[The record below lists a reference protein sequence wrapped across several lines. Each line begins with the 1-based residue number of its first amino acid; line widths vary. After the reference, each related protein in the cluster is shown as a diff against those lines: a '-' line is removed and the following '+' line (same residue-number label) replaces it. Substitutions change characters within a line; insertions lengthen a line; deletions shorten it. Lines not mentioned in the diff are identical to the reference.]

1 MPMVNSLSNLLDSLV
16 KRATRERLLGRFH
29 VPSGAREGGAG
40 SPDSALRLADEL
52 LHESSQS
59 ASVGLALK
67 LLGTYRELDADG
79 KLEFLLGLSEGFCA
93 DPEAVRDA
101 LAAYDR
107 KPSSHLMGLV
117 GKVAEPPRQ
126 ELLRRLNQAPRAT
139 HALVN
144 MRADLLRLL
153 PQNPRLRAL
162 EEDFVHL
169 LHSWFNRG
177 FLVMQ
182 RIDWSSSAELLE
194 RIIRYEAVHSIATW
208 DELRDRLLPRDRRCY
223 AFFHPALGDEP
234 LIFVEVALTDAV
246 PSSIQHVL
254 APGRPAS
261 DPDKA
266 RVAVF
271 YSISN
276 CQPGL
281 AGISFGQFLIKQV
294 VDDLRSEFRQLE
306 TFVTL
311 SPVPGFTAW
320 LARAAAHGDAAAAAA
335 LAAGEPDAAW
345 PTNDPR
351 RQERI
356 ALAARYFLVERDERG
371 RVLDPVARFHVGNGA
386 SIDRLCW
393 LGDTSRRGME
403 QAGGFMVN
411 YRYDL
416 ATVEANHRAYAR
428 HREVAASAVVRE
440 LLEPR
445 AARSR
450 RVIA

>member
-1 MPMVNSLSNLLDSLV
+1 MANRIGALLAHLLA
-16 KRATRERLLGRFH
+16 RAARERLRNRYQ
-29 VPSGAREGGAG
+29 SAARQKRAG
-40 SPDSALRLADEL
+40 PKNPDSVLALAQAL
-52 LHESSQS
+52 LDESSQS
-59 ASVGLALK
+59 AGVGLAQR
-67 LLGTYRELDADG
+67 LLDTYRALDDEG
-79 KLEFLLGLSEGFCA
+79 KRNVLVGLSDGFCA
-93 DPEAVRDA
+93 EPDAVRNA

-107 KPSSHLMGLV
+107 APSPHLMGLV
-117 GKVAEPPRQ
+117 GKAAEPPRQ
-126 ELLRRLNQAPRAT
+126 EVLRRLNQAPGAT
-139 HALVN
+139 NALVD

-153 PQNPRLRAL
+153 PEHPRLRAL

-182 RIDWSSSAELLE
+182 RIDWSSSADLLE
-194 RIIRYEAVHSIATW
+194 QIIRYEAVHSIATW

-223 AFFHPALGDEP
+223 GFFHPALGDEP

-246 PSSIQHVL
+246 PSSIQDIL
-254 APGRPAS
+254 AAGRPAS
-261 DPDKA
+261 DPAEA

-294 VDDLRSEFRQLE
+294 LDDLRAEFRQLE

-311 SPVPGFTAW
+311 SPIPGFMTW
-320 LARAAAHGDAAAAAA
+320 LKRAASEGDAAAAAA
-335 LAAGEPDAAW
+335 LAAGEPDATW
-345 PTNDPR
+345 PSGDPR
-351 RQERI
+351 RQSRM
-356 ALAARYFLVERDERG
+356 ALVARYFLIERDDRG
-371 RVLDPVARFHVGNGA
+371 RLLDPVARFHVGNGA

-393 LGDTSRRGME
+393 LGDTSRRGVA
-403 QAGGFMVN
+403 QAGGLMVN

-416 ATVEANHRAYAR
+416 ATIEANHRAYAR
-428 HREVAASAVVRE
+428 RREVVASAAVRA

-445 AARSR
+445 AIRVR
-450 RVIA
+450 RAMA

>member
-1 MPMVNSLSNLLDSLV
+1 MATSLRALLDNLLA
-16 KRATRERLLGRFH
+16 RATRDRLLNRFQI
-29 VPSGAREGGAG
+29 ATRTKTAG
-40 SPDSALRLADEL
+40 QGSAESVLELAQAL
-52 LHESSQS
+52 LDESSQS
-59 ASVGLALK
+59 ACVGLAQR
-67 LLGTYRELDADG
+67 LLDGYRSLDGDGKRDVLVGLADG
-79 KLEFLLGLSEGFCA
+79 YWA
-93 DPEAVRDA
+93 DPAAVRSA

-107 KPSSHLMGLV
+107 APSPHLMGLV
-117 GKVAEPPRQ
+117 GKAAEPPRQ
-126 ELLRRLNQAPRAT
+126 EVLRRLNQAPGAT
-139 HALVN
+139 NALVD

-153 PQNPRLRAL
+153 SEHPRLRAL

-182 RIDWSSSAELLE
+182 RIDWSSSADLLE

-208 DELRDRLLPRDRRCY
+208 DELRDRLLPHDRRCY
-223 AFFHPALGDEP
+223 GFFHPALGGEP
-234 LIFVEVALTDAV
+234 LIFVEVALTDLV
-246 PSSIQHVL
+246 PSSIQDVL

-261 DPDKA
+261 DPAKA

-294 VDDLRSEFRQLE
+294 VDDLRAEFHQLD

-311 SPVPGFTAW
+311 SPIPGFMAW
-320 LARAAAHGDAAAAAA
+320 LKRAASDGDAAAAAA
-335 LAAGEPDAAW
+335 LAHGEPDAAW
-345 PTNDPR
+345 PSGDAR
-351 RQERI
+351 RQSRMT
-356 ALAARYFLVERDERG
+356 LAARYFLVERDDRG
-371 RVLDPVARFHVGNGA
+371 RLVDPVARFHVGNGA

-393 LGDTSRRGME
+393 LGDTSRRGMA
-403 QAGGFMVN
+403 QAGGLMVN

-416 ATVEANHRAYAR
+416 ATIESNHRAYAR
-428 HREVAASAVVRE
+428 RREVAASAAVRA

-445 AARSR
+445 ASRARR
-450 RVIA
+450 AVA

>member
-1 MPMVNSLSNLLDSLV
+1 MANRIGALLAHLLA
-16 KRATRERLLGRFH
+16 RAARERLRNR
-29 VPSGAREGGAG
+29 SQNAARQKRVGPKN
-40 SPDSALRLADEL
+40 PDSVLALAQAL
-52 LHESSQS
+52 LDESSQS
-59 ASVGLALK
+59 AGVGLAQR
-67 LLGTYRELDADG
+67 LLDTYRALDGEG
-79 KLEFLLGLSEGFCA
+79 KRNVLVGFSDGFCA
-93 DPEAVRDA
+93 EPDAVRNA

-107 KPSSHLMGLV
+107 APSPHLMGLV
-117 GKVAEPPRQ
+117 GKAAEPPRQ
-126 ELLRRLNQAPRAT
+126 EVLRRLNQAPGAT
-139 HALVN
+139 NALVD

-153 PQNPRLRAL
+153 PEHPRLRAL

-182 RIDWSSSAELLE
+182 RIDWSSSADLLE

-223 AFFHPALGDEP
+223 GFFHPALGDEP
-234 LIFVEVALTDAV
+234 LIFVEVALTDAI
-246 PSSIQHVL
+246 PSSIQDIL
-254 APGRPAS
+254 AAGRPAS
-261 DPDKA
+261 DPAEA

-294 VDDLRSEFRQLE
+294 LDDLRAEFRQLE

-311 SPVPGFTAW
+311 SPIPGFMPW
-320 LARAAAHGDAAAAAA
+320 LKRAASEGDAAAAAA
-335 LAAGEPDAAW
+335 LAAGEPDATW
-345 PTNDPR
+345 SSGDPL
-351 RQERI
+351 RQSRM
-356 ALAARYFLVERDERG
+356 ALAARYFLIERDGRG
-371 RVLDPVARFHVGNGA
+371 RLLDPVARFHVGNGA

-393 LGDTSRRGME
+393 LGDTSRRGMA
-403 QAGGFMVN
+403 QAGGLMVN

-416 ATVEANHRAYAR
+416 ATIEANHRAYAR
-428 HREVAASAVVRE
+428 RREVVASAAVRA

-445 AARSR
+445 AIRARR
-450 RVIA
+450 AMA